1 MLILKSYKS
10 ITLQYLMVQLL
21 TIMPHHYTDNKNKFA
36 GWLTNNTWAFTT
48 RDATAPAVTDI
59 MADEIAATSFS
70 VFTKLNKKGKV
81 YVLAVANGQTPVAA
95 DFTTGNGMKSVVVAA
110 AETAYKVSLTQY
122 LNVGTGVASMT
133 EGGDYDVWVIT
144 ENAETVAPTVS
155 APMKKLDVKTID
167 VTKPLTVDY
176 YPVPGAMATDVN
188 TKDNIYVVVN
198 EDIKIGTGSVEIYE
212 WSTSLNHVL
221 ALTVPATSCT
231 VKNTATLNGDTLF
244 IPVAKT
250 LWKSSTQ
257 YFVKYNEGIVTD
269 LAGNKLAGKTTT
281 EDWKFTVKDFLAPTY
296 TVVPANGAS
305 GVSQV
310 APQITITFNET
321 LYSNAT
327 GTLMVTGDIVPP
339 VIGIMKGTTSV
350 TYTVTSFDGK
360 VIKLAID
367 PAAVS
372 SMAAFELSID
382 TKKFYDATGNVGTTV
397 DKINFTLKD
406 FEGPVVTVE
415 PVNAGVSDNILVKFN
430 EPVVNA
436 NGSVITDADVANM
449 IIFRKGTDASGA
461 IVSAAYSVAADAK
474 SFIINPTNDFTTPG
488 DTYYVRLGAGAVKDA
503 AGNANVL
510 KEQIITVKDFIAP
523 TATFSGIGTSAVNPA
538 TVAPV
543 LTFNEAMETLA
554 GVCCKW

>member
-1 MLILKSYKS
+1 
-10 ITLQYLMVQLL
+10 
-21 TIMPHHYTDNKNKFA
+21 
-36 GWLTNNTWAFTT
+36 
-48 RDATAPAVTDI
+48 
-59 MADEIAATSFS
+59 
-70 VFTKLNKKGKV
+70 
-81 YVLAVANGQTPVAA
+81 
-95 DFTTGNGMKSVVVAA
+95 
-110 AETAYKVSLTQY
+110 
-122 LNVGTGVASMT
+122 
-133 EGGDYDVWVIT
+133 
-144 ENAETVAPTVS
+144 
-155 APMKKLDVKTID
+155 
-167 VTKPLTVDY
+167 
-176 YPVPGAMATDVN
+176 
-188 TKDNIYVVVN
+188 
-198 EDIKIGTGSVEIYE
+198 
-212 WSTSLNHVL
+212 
-221 ALTVPATSCT
+221 
-231 VKNTATLNGDTLF
+231 
-244 IPVAKT
+244 
-250 LWKSSTQ
+250 
-257 YFVKYNEGIVTD
+257 
-269 LAGNKLAGKTTT
+269 
-281 EDWKFTVKDFLAPTY
+281 
-296 TVVPANGAS
+296 
-305 GVSQV
+305 
-310 APQITITFNET
+310 
-321 LYSNAT
+321 
-327 GTLMVTGDIVPP
+327 MVTGDIVPP

-523 TATFSGIGTSAVNPA
+523 TATFSGIGSSPVNPA

-554 GVCCKW
+554 GVAVSGDATNLVNVKENGDNVAYTAAWDVSVPATPKIIISATFNPSKTYTISVGKSLQDLSDNLFQGASTTFTTWSNVAPSVVSVSPVNNALEQPNNVVLNCDI